1 MLLMHS
7 CGILNALLQP
17 NQNEEDTAFLTRSL
31 HKVRSSHDLEGEYG
45 EAIKAGKGTIQ
56 KFELIGRP
64 PRTLLIH
71 LQRRT
76 TLYGMIEIEQ

>member
-1 MLLMHS
+1 MIFTSS
-7 CGILNALLQP
+7 CGILNELFQP
-17 NQNEEDTAFLTRSL
+17 NQNEEHIQSLSRSL
-31 HKVRSSHDLEGEYG
+31 HKVRSSHDLEEDQAA
-45 EAIKAGKGTIQ
+45 EIKKGKGTIQ

-76 TLYGMIEIEQ
+76 TM

>member
-1 MLLMHS
+1 MNS

-17 NQNEEDTAFLTRSL
+17 NQSEEEAKSLTRSL

-76 TLYGMIEIEQ
+76 TLYGIIDVE